1 MSRALT
7 TLLYHVCCLMNTPYK
22 INRNDYDNI
31 YFSSDF
37 HYNHQ
42 KDFLWKPRGFNS
54 FEEHDKFLEN
64 EVSKLTKNDLLIFLG
79 DFSLNSSFDNSYK
92 FLNSIDSRVFYV
104 LGNHESFHSKYYK
117 QSLNEYYHNIF
128 DISLSGGLSS
138 HHTSLHAANSV
149 SDYNFQIFPFSVNK
163 STNKGF
169 PGLRKKIKNVQEND
183 IVYWGE
189 EGYFKIGNDFLFCR
203 HMAPRIWDKIKHSNY
218 VAICGHSHGHLY
230 PANVDCTTQG
240 KILDCGVDNTLK
252 YNGSAFFKLEEIQ
265 KIMNSKTIVIE
276 DHHGCEHV

>member
-1 MSRALT
+1 MSRELT
-7 TLLYHVCCLMNTPYK
+7 TLLYPVCCIMNTPYK

-79 DFSLNSSFDNSYK
+79 DFSLNSPAEQTSKLLHKINAR
-92 FLNSIDSRVFYV
+92 LFYIF
-104 LGNHESFHSKYYK
+104 GNHEAYHSKYYK
-117 QSLNEYYHNIF
+117 DSLRTYSKSVF
-128 DISLSGGLSS
+128 DYSMRDAGYDHGSLDGI
-138 HHTSLHAANSV
+138 NFV
-149 SDYNFQIFPFSVNK
+149 SDYPFQIFPFSVNK
-163 STNKGF
+163 TTNSGF
-169 PGLRKKIKNVQEND
+169 PGLRKKIKDVQEND

-189 EGYFKIGNDFLFCR
+189 EGYFKIGNDFFFCR

-230 PANVDCTTQG
+230 PANVECTTQG
-240 KILDCGVDNTLK
+240 KILDCGVDNALK